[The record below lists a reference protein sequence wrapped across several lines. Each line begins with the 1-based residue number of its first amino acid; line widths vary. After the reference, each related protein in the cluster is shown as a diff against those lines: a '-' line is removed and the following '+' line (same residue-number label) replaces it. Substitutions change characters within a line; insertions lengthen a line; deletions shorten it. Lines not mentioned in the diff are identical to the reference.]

1 MTKVSVLFSVVIG
14 VCAFALQWS
23 VESLRN
29 EYSTVFL
36 WSAPN
41 FISAAFFGTLVSLCF
56 GNGKVVSSLSF
67 TIGLIIYEFLQ
78 LIIPGRTFDVLD
90 IGASVLGLG
99 LSVFILSCYRR
110 MHCIQQLNSEMEP

>member
-1 MTKVSVLFSVVIG
+1 MTKVSVLFSVVLVLCG
-14 VCAFALQWS
+14 VALQWS

-67 TIGLIIYEFLQ
+67 TAGLIIYEFLQ
-78 LIIPGRTFDVLD
+78 LTIPERTFDLMD
-90 IGASVLGLG
+90 IAASVLGFG

-110 MHCIQQLNSEMEP
+110 MNGIQQLNSEMEP

>member
-90 IGASVLGLG
+90 IAASVLGLG